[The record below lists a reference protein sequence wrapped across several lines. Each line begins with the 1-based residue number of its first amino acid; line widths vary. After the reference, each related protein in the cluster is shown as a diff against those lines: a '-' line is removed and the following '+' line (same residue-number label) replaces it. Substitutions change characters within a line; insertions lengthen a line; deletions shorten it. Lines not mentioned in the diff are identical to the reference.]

1 MTVRIDENEHDVQNI
16 AKYTSNHT
24 LGMNYLRAE
33 MDKVTNDVNVLKNV
47 DILVIRNNIENLESD
62 LDNLKARL
70 TALERY

>member
-16 AKYTSNHT
+16 AKYTSNRT
-24 LGMNYLRAE
+24 RGMSYLRAE

-47 DILVIRNNIENLESD
+47 DSLVIRSDIENLEND
-62 LDNLKARL
+62 LYTLEARL